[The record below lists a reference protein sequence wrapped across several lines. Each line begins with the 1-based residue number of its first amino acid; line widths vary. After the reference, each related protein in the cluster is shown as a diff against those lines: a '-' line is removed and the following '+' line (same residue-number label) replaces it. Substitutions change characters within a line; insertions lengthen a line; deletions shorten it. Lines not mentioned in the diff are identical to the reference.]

1 MPEVSSAKINP
12 SNGQCPECGML
23 HPPTPPG
30 ECPLAK
36 EKALKDQA
44 ATAGNQRLVMLV
56 QAIQTKLLEKLKGKP
71 EDYSTAVAQELFK
84 YIERL

>member
-1 MPEVSSAKINP
+1 MPEVKNARVDPTNQK
-12 SNGQCPECGML
+12 CPECGML

-36 EKALKDQA
+36 EQQMKNEAEA
-44 ATAGNQRLVMLV
+44 AGNQRLIMLV
-56 QAIQTKLLEKLKGKP
+56 QAIQSKLLEKLKGKP

-84 YIERL
+84 YIEQL